1 MKRSGREWQPELRTL
16 RYFVCVAEE
25 KSITRAAERLMV
37 AQPALSR
44 QIAKLEDDLGLSVF
58 ARTSRGVELT
68 EEGGILLIRCYAI
81 LEQISQTHHDVTAHV
96 EEPRGV
102 VVLGIPPT
110 PGELIAPLLLTCVKE
125 QYPEIELRFIEGFS
139 RELEGKLVRG
149 EIGIAVMHDPPVKE
163 EIVSKPLLTDRLY
176 LISPQGE
183 CKRKSIKLSDA
194 AVLPLVMPSRQN
206 FLRIL
211 VDRHVGDMKMSLNVT
226 QHVDGLWHL
235 KSLVRH
241 GHGHSILT
249 YGAVISEVQQG
260 TLEAVPIT
268 EPIIHWTLAIATKA
282 DQQKKKAIQVV
293 ESAIQDIT
301 NKLVLEG
308 IWK

>member
-1 MKRSGREWQPELRTL
+1 MRRNVREWQPELRTL

-81 LEQISQTHHDVTAHV
+81 LEQISQAHHDVTAHV

-110 PGELIAPLLLTCVKE
+110 PGEFIAPLLLTYVKA

-139 RELEGKLVRG
+139 RELEGKLARG
-149 EIGIAVMHDPPVKE
+149 EIGIAVMHNPPEKE

-176 LISPQGE
+176 LISPPE
-183 CKRKSIKLSDA
+183 THLRESIQLSEA
-194 AVLPLVMPSRQN
+194 ASLPLVMPSRQN
-206 FLRIL
+206 FLRTL
-211 VDRHVGDMKMSLNVT
+211 VDRHVSDMKMHLNVT

-260 TLEAVPIT
+260 TLTAVPIT
-268 EPIIHWTLAIATKA
+268 NPVIDWPLAIATKT
-282 DQQKKKAIQVV
+282 DQQKKRAIQVV
-293 ESAIQDIT
+293 ELAIQEIT
-301 NKLVLEG
+301 KKLVSEG